1 MVLDLGGLNL
11 ALMCHGIVSCCGK
24 ICLVSTTVKSG
35 TRERRIATISVFS
48 QRLSG
53 SGHCNTMPCSN
64 SPKTNSIG
72 AIRGNQLFCCF
83 EGVLNFACLCN
94 LNSAIL

>member
-11 ALMCHGIVSCCGK
+11 ALMCHGIVSCCDK

-53 SGHCNTMPCSN
+53 SGHALVPIVRKLIVLVQYVEIN
-64 SPKTNSIG
+64 
-72 AIRGNQLFCCF
+72 CF
-83 EGVLNFACLCN
+83 VVLKVY
-94 LNSAIL
+94 